1 MSKISLKPT
10 HKVIDGYY
18 TALHNYN
25 RLGFFN
31 EGSVSP
37 PFAILLESAAKQVK
51 WNLVQQYPKKS
62 KGKSIRIDGAVV
74 DQWGLPHGYWEA
86 DHQRPK
92 PRRRPAIHRP
102 ADQKDRNRQPADK

>member
-18 TALHNYN
+18 AALHNYSQ
-25 RLGFFN
+25 LGFFN

-51 WNLVQQYPKKS
+51 WNLVQQYQRNQKANRFELTERLS
-62 KGKSIRIDGAVV
+62 ISGDCRMDIGK
-74 DQWGLPHGYWEA
+74 
-86 DHQRPK
+86 
-92 PRRRPAIHRP
+92 
-102 ADQKDRNRQPADK
+102 QKTARTIFAKR